1 MIFLLTMVGIHISNV
16 AEKQVLY
23 SVEKLYSHHLEG
35 VENPKMIQPC
45 IKPTIYKENETF
57 SGLSPVVGTPRPS
70 TSLLHAQNMLFRSLV
85 KVRLY
90 KHTILFSEFSDQK
103 IYGASLAMYSSI
115 LS

>member
-23 SVEKLYSHHLEG
+23 SVGKLYSHHLEG

-57 SGLSPVVGTPRPS
+57 SGLSPVVGTSRPS

-85 KVRLY
+85 KV
-90 KHTILFSEFSDQK
+90 IV
-103 IYGASLAMYSSI
+103 
-115 LS
+115 